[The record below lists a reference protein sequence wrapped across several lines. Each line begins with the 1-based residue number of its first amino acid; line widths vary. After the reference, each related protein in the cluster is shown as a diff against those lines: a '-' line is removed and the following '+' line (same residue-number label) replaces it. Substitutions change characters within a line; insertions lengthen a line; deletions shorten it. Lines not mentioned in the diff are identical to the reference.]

1 MPFINQISKHVRS
14 IGQKLTAQNIQN
26 FGTKAM
32 NTAHVLGRKV
42 SNTLHKIENVGN
54 ALMPV
59 VQTAATMV
67 GFGPEISAITAAHNG
82 LNRVRNMRSNVDTLH
97 QLAPH

>member
-14 IGQKLTAQNIQN
+14 LGQKLTAQNIQN

-32 NTAHVLGRKV
+32 NTAHVIGRKV

-59 VQTAATMV
+59 VQTAATMA
-67 GFGPEISAITAAHNG
+67 GFGPEISAIPAAHNG
-82 LNRVRNMRSNVDTLH
+82 LNRVSNMRSNVDKLR